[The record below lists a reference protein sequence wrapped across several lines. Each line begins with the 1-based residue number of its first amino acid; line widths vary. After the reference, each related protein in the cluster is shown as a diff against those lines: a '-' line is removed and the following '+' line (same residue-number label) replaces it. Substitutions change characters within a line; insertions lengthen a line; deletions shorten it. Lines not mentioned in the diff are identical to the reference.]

1 LGLHDRG
8 RVAIGHK
15 ADLNLIDFERLSIQ
29 QPVMTSDL
37 PAGGNRILQLATGYI
52 ATIVSS
58 KITYRNGEPT
68 GALGRALGHGFRAST
83 RLNPETLPV
92 CHEAIDPTSAIE
104 IVEKIIWK
112 MNEWNVADSLKL

>member
-1 LGLHDRG
+1 
-8 RVAIGHK
+8 
-15 ADLNLIDFERLSIQ
+15 
-29 QPVMTSDL
+29 M
-37 PAGGNRILQLATGYI
+37 RILEAVDCLEARVDRQ
-52 ATIVSS
+52 
-58 KITYRNGEPT
+58 R
-68 GALGRALGHGFRAST
+68 LGRALGHGFRAST